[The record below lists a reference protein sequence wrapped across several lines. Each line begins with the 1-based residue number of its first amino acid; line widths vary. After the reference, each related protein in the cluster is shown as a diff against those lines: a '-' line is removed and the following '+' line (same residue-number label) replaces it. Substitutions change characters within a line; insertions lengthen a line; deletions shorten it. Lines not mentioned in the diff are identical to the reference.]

1 MTTRLLLVL
10 RHAEAGPHLYS
21 GAGDIERP
29 LTETGRQ
36 QAVKIGQKLAQLALP
51 QPLQLLCS
59 PARRTRETAAGV
71 LSALPETVT
80 PELENGLYGADLNT
94 LYGFIHGTPD
104 HVQTLLLIGHNPAIG
119 ALAYNLAGRAV
130 QNDAFAAL
138 RHGYTP
144 ATLTVFQTQEDWIN
158 IRPSIV
164 QALHVLTP

>member
-36 QAVKIGQKLAQLALP
+36 QAAKIGQKLAQLALP
-51 QPLQLLCS
+51 RPLQLLCS

-80 PELENGLYGADLNT
+80 PELENGLYAADLNT
-94 LYGFIHGTPD
+94 LYGFIHDISD

-119 ALAYNLAGRAV
+119 ALAYNLAGTAV

-138 RHGYTP
+138 RHGYPP
-144 ATLTVFQTQEDWIN
+144 AMLTVFQTQEDWIN
-158 IRPSIV
+158 IRPSTV

>member
-36 QAVKIGQKLAQLALP
+36 QAEKIGQKLAQLALP
-51 QPLQLLCS
+51 EPLQVLCS
-59 PARRTRETAAGV
+59 PARRTQETAAGA
-71 LSALPETVT
+71 LSALPETVI

-94 LYGFIHGTPD
+94 LYGFIHGTPE

-119 ALAYNLAGRAV
+119 GLAYNLSGTAV

-138 RHGYTP
+138 RHGYQP

-158 IRPSIV
+158 IRPSTV
-164 QALHVLTP
+164 QALRVLTP